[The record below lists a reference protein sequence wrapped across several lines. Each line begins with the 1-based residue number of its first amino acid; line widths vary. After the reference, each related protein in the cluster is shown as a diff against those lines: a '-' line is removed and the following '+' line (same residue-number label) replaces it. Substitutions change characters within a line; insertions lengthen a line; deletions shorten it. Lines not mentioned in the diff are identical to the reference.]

1 MSRDPLAGA
10 VFGHYRL
17 LEQIGV
23 GGMGVVYRATDE
35 RLNRDVAVKILP
47 PGSLADEDTRKRF
60 KQEALALARLNHPN
74 IATVFDFD
82 CEGTTDF
89 LVMELLS
96 GQTLADKLRAG
107 PLPTNQVI
115 KYGIQVAEGLAAAHQ
130 QGILHRDLKPGNLG
144 LTAEGR
150 VKILDFGLAKLL
162 TADPMD
168 VTMSMT
174 GAGLAK
180 GTLAY
185 MAPEQLRGENID
197 TRVDIYAVGSVLYE
211 METGKRP
218 HPQEYGPLLINAI
231 LNHAP
236 IPPSNLN
243 RSVSPALQAV
253 TLKALDK
260 DPKLRY
266 QSAQELASDLE
277 RLHTA
282 TVPVAVHQAS
292 RRRLRRI
299 FRIALPVAGTVVLAI
314 AAWLGARRLQ
324 LRPANGSRPMLLV
337 GDFENKTGEPV
348 FDSTLREMFT
358 SSLEQ
363 SQVLQVYPP
372 SRLVDVLQRMGSPP
386 GQRIDE
392 STGREICLREGLKA
406 FLIGSIARFGHT
418 YSLVVRIESP
428 SGSDIV
434 TESETVSTADEIPKK
449 VDQIA
454 ETVRH
459 KLGESLQS
467 LKDNSAPL
475 AQVSSSSL
483 DAVRYF
489 TTGKDS
495 LYKGD
500 PAQAVLMFTKAL
512 ELDPKFAVAHEYLG
526 QSYDYL
532 YQYDRGAEEIRQ
544 AAKLADRASEPE
556 RLRIMAAYYATLLDF
571 QKECE
576 NYQLL
581 AELQPSDPAPFVNL
595 GVCNAESSDYAAAV
609 SFTEKAVKLVPQSDI
624 RINLAS
630 QLLSEGDTEKAFQVA
645 QPFARDF
652 PNNLYAQVVLGRIY
666 LALGR
671 FELARQTFAGM
682 VSTGPDGEIEAELSL
697 ADLDLATGLYGE
709 ADKELGKAIQ
719 AAVRNHNR
727 IATAKA
733 QIAIAELQIQ
743 KGLYLQA
750 NQQLG
755 QVNLPP
761 QTPALMLLLAR
772 TYAWTGSLEPAKR
785 SLRDTDTQINQHD
798 TPALQALHNLLVA
811 EIALAQKRFP
821 DAVQAAESA
830 VTYQKSV
837 FASETLAR
845 CYAMAGMHEKAAQ
858 QYQVVI
864 TRGNE
869 LMDDARAESFDEPA
883 FHRAVNAH
891 YSLGILYQKL
901 GRWDDARTEL
911 QKFLGFWA
919 HADADSAIYQ
929 DAQRLLRTLPA
940 ATVPTPA
947 K

>member
-1 MSRDPLAGA
+1 
-10 VFGHYRL
+10 
-17 LEQIGV
+17 
-23 GGMGVVYRATDE
+23 MGVVYRATDE

-82 CEGTTDF
+82 CEGTADF
-89 LVMELLS
+89 LVMELLT

-107 PLPTNQVI
+107 PLPINQVI
-115 KYGIQVAEGLAAAHQ
+115 KYGIQVAEGLSAAHQ

-231 LNHAP
+231 LNQSP
-236 IPPSNLN
+236 VPPCNLN

-260 DPKLRY
+260 DPRLRY
-266 QSAQELASDLE
+266 QSARELASDLE

-282 TVPVAVHQAS
+282 TVPVAVQQAS

-299 FRIALPVAGTVVLAI
+299 FRIVIPVAGAVVLAI
-314 AAWLGARRLQ
+314 AGWQGARRLQ

-348 FDSTLREMFT
+348 FDNTLREMFT

-392 STGREICLREGLKA
+392 KTGREICLREGLKA

-434 TESETVSTADEIPKK
+434 TQSETVSNADEIPKE

-500 PAQAVLMFTKAL
+500 PSQAVLMFTKAL

-532 YQYDRGAEEIRQ
+532 NQYDRGAEEIRQ

-595 GVCNAESSDYAAAV
+595 GVCNAENSDYAAAV

-652 PNNLYAQVVLGRIY
+652 PSNLYAQVVLGRIY
-666 LALGR
+666 VALGR

-682 VSTGPDGEIEAELSL
+682 VRTGPDGEIEAELSL
-697 ADLDLATGLYGE
+697 ADLDLATGLYIE
-709 ADKELGKAIQ
+709 AEKELGSAIQ
-719 AAVRNHNR
+719 AATRNHNR
-727 IATAKA
+727 IAAAKA
-733 QIAIAELQIQ
+733 QIEMAELLIQ

-772 TYAWTGSLEPAKR
+772 TYAWTGSLDPARR
-785 SLRDTDTQINQHD
+785 SLEDIDTQINQHD
-798 TPALQALHNLLVA
+798 APALLALRNLVNA
-811 EIALAQKRFP
+811 EIALAQRKFP
-821 DAVQAAESA
+821 DAVQSAESA

-837 FASETLAR
+837 FAIETLAR
-845 CYAMAGMHEKAAQ
+845 CYAMAGMHEKAAE
-858 QYQVVI
+858 QYQIVI

-883 FHRAVNAH
+883 FHRAVDAH
-891 YSLGILYQKL
+891 YRLGVLYQKL

-911 QKFLGFWA
+911 QKFLSFWA
-919 HADADSAIYQ
+919 HADADVAIYQ
-929 DAQRLLRTLPA
+929 DAQRLLRSLPA
-940 ATVPTPA
+940 GSVPTPA